1 MLNNA
6 SVDYMNELLYPLFDV
21 AQSSDSDN
29 KSTSNAAL
37 NNSNRNLHTHPPPL
51 FFLAHFFSFK
61 IFLDK
66 EFSIY
71 MLSKLFF
78 KFF

>member
-37 NNSNRNLHTHPPPL
+37 NNSNRNLHPPF
-51 FFLAHFFSFK
+51 FFLAHFFSFN